1 MGFGIQSQGKQG
13 MMTRRTMIG
22 GVAGAAGA
30 ATAAT
35 ALAATPA
42 LPDRVFVHHVY
53 FWLKAPGDA
62 QAREALIDGL
72 RTLTAV
78 PEVLWSHIGVPA
90 ESERGVV
97 DDSYSVSWLVF
108 LADKAAEDRYQ
119 VDPVHLKFVEDC
131 SHLWERV
138 VVYDTQPVAS

>member
-1 MGFGIQSQGKQG
+1 MV
-13 MMTRRTMIG
+13 TRRTVIG
-22 GVAGAAGA
+22 GAAGLAGAAA
-30 ATAAT
+30 AGT

-62 QAREALIDGL
+62 HAREALLAGL
-72 RTLTAV
+72 RSLSTV
-78 PEVLWSHIGVPA
+78 PEVLWSHIGIPA
-90 ESERGVV
+90 EGERGVV

-119 VDPVHLKFVEDC
+119 VDPIHLKFVEDC

>member
-1 MGFGIQSQGKQG
+1 MV
-13 MMTRRTMIG
+13 TRRTMIG
-22 GVAGAAGA
+22 GAAGLAGVA
-30 ATAAT
+30 AAGT
-35 ALAATPA
+35 ALAQAPA
-42 LPDRVFVHHVY
+42 LPGRVFVHHVY

-62 QAREALIDGL
+62 QAREALIAGL

-119 VDPVHLKFVEDC
+119 VDPIHLKFVADC
-131 SHLWERV
+131 SALWERV
-138 VVYDTQPVAS
+138 VVYDTEQVAG

>member
-1 MGFGIQSQGKQG
+1 MV
-13 MMTRRTMIG
+13 TRRTMIG
-22 GVAGAAGA
+22 GVAGLTGVAAAG
-30 ATAAT
+30 T
-35 ALAATPA
+35 ALAQTPL
-42 LPDRVFVHHVY
+42 LPGRVFVHHVY

-62 QAREALIDGL
+62 QAREALIAGL

-78 PEVLWSHIGVPA
+78 PEVLWSHIGLPA

-119 VDPVHLKFVEDC
+119 VDPIHLKFVADC
-131 SHLWERV
+131 SALWERV
-138 VVYDTQPVAS
+138 VVYDTEQVTG

>member
-1 MGFGIQSQGKQG
+1 MV
-13 MMTRRTMIG
+13 TRRTVIG
-22 GVAGAAGA
+22 GTAGLAGVA
-30 ATAAT
+30 ATGP
-35 ALAATPA
+35 ALAQAPPP

-53 FWLKAPGDA
+53 FWLKAPSDA
-62 QAREALIDGL
+62 QARDALIAGL

-78 PEVLWSHIGVPA
+78 SEVLWSHIGVPA

-119 VDPVHLKFVEDC
+119 VDPIHLKFVEDC
-131 SHLWERV
+131 SALWERV
-138 VVYDTQPVAS
+138 VVYDTEQTAG